1 MKKLLLGLMI
11 LVTGCM
17 ILAGCGKQE
26 SRIGY
31 VDMNRVVTEAPKVA
45 ALNKDFETKMNEL
58 MKEKQALVSKEKS
71 MSQEEF
77 QKQAMALN
85 QKQQSIQA
93 GIQSEFAGLIE
104 PLYVQISEEKNL
116 SVILRKENAYQQ
128 KTVEHGGIDI
138 TDDIIEKLK

>member
-58 MKEKQALVSKEKS
+58 MKEKQTLVSKEKS